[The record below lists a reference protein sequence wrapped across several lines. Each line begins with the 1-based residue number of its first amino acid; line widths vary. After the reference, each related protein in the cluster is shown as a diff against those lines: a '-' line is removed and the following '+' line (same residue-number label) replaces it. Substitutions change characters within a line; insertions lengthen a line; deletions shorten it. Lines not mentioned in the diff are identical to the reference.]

1 MKLNICKRYIKDTPF
16 SQRSGA
22 FIPSG
27 ASEAPLGYAGTRGAW
42 FGIRPRAW
50 SVHVWCNAGI
60 CWGPPVT
67 SYLDVLSLGSW
78 PYPSAVSV
86 SFCVL
91 GSSQL
96 FLALLSAFSC
106 FGLDHGLFPCP
117 LCCLLLPETTLTGPL
132 WEEQTEVSGTRG
144 AGFTMRQA
152 WSLTG
157 YLWSLFFKT
166 LLLRWYQALPLSPP
180 ACPPFSHSRPHPP
193 PQPWFISSV
202 EPSFTSQSSEDLWPW
217 ASQVD
222 YPALSRMG
230 TVLSGAVLINPLL
243 AFLGLFLFRLL
254 VSASVFPFVTLIIW
268 AER

>member
-1 MKLNICKRYIKDTPF
+1 MCILWV
-16 SQRSGA
+16 
-22 FIPSG
+22 
-27 ASEAPLGYAGTRGAW
+27 RGR
-42 FGIRPRAW
+42 IRLQFLW
-50 SVHVWCNAGI
+50 
-60 CWGPPVT
+60 
-67 SYLDVLSLGSW
+67 
-78 PYPSAVSV
+78 VSV

-91 GSSQL
+91 GFSRL
-96 FLALLSAFSC
+96 FLALTL
-106 FGLDHGLFPCP
+106 
-117 LCCLLLPETTLTGPL
+117 CLLLL
-132 WEEQTEVSGTRG
+132 WVRPWIVSLSLVLPPAARDHSHRAFEVSGTRG
-144 AGFTMRQA
+144 AGLTMQQG

-166 LLLRWYQALPLSPP
+166 LLLQWYQALPLSPP
-180 ACPPFSHSRPHPP
+180 ACPPFFHSRPHPP

-202 EPSFTSQSSEDLWPW
+202 EPSFTSYSSEDLWPW

-222 YPALSRMG
+222 YQALSWMG